1 MSNTK
6 RETQNHNSPFS
17 MLPPCLYVTVHSR
30 VLSQN
35 RKVTHDIFSFTENGN
50 KPIAFHHK
58 HPHCATVTSHHTT
71 PFPMTLSEQV
81 TITTHSRVLSSNK
94 FWKIL
99 FIYMYFFAIVM
110 KNTLPSYNF
119 FLFSFSF
126 FENFGFFDFFDFLL
140 YTILFVWS
148 INLSFN

>member
-6 RETQNHNSPFS
+6 RENKNHNSPFS

-50 KPIAFHHK
+50 KPIAFHHN

-81 TITTHSRVLSSNK
+81 TISIHSRVLSSNK
-94 FWKIL
+94 FWKNI
-99 FIYMYFFAIVM
+99 IYICIFRYCYE
-110 KNTLPSYNF
+110 KHLTKLHF
-119 FLFSFSF
+119 FLFLSVFSLIL
-126 FENFGFFDFFDFLL
+126 DFLIFWFLL